1 MFGPFIKVSASING
15 SDSVLELDV
24 EESVDILLT
33 NQNNVKV
40 SIHLDFCTRAL
51 ERSCRVYGN
60 EAVLLWDGIKDVTT
74 ISKDGIL
81 DKSWDFD
88 QTRDNLFQSQLEHF
102 IKCISGEQTPLVPLN
117 MGVGV
122 LQLID
127 KIWLS
132 NDNGREELIN

>member
-1 MFGPFIKVSASING
+1 
-15 SDSVLELDV
+15 
-24 EESVDILLT
+24 
-33 NQNNVKV
+33 
-40 SIHLDFCTRAL
+40 
-51 ERSCRVYGN
+51 VYGN

-102 IKCISGEQTPLVPLN
+102 IKCISGEQSPLVSLN
-117 MGVGV
+117 MGVDV
-122 LQLID
+122 LKLID

-132 NDNGREELIN
+132 NDNGRKELIN